1 MTEPGTL
8 VALQASV
15 LPGASIHEGSSGD
28 PAALAEVLSRA
39 VGALDAAE
47 VPYLLI
53 GGLASA
59 VLGRPR
65 CSSDVD
71 LLVAPEAAPRALE
84 RLARAG
90 FTTEITNPA
99 WLYKAFSNG
108 ILVDVLFKTLGD
120 IYLDREMLRRA
131 CHHSVLGTRVRV
143 VPAEDLIVIKAIVHD
158 EETPRHWHDAL
169 ALLRRRDLDWEY
181 LVERA
186 QRGPRRVLA
195 LLLYAVSCDLWI
207 PSRPMR
213 QLAEQVLFE

>member
-1 MTEPGTL
+1 M
-8 VALQASV
+8 
-15 LPGASIHEGSSGD
+15 LPGACSHEGSSGD
-28 PAALAEVLSRA
+28 PAALAEVLSRS
-39 VGALDAAE
+39 VGALEGAE

-84 RLARAG
+84 ALSRAG
-90 FTTEITNPA
+90 FETEITNPA

-108 ILVDVLFKTLGD
+108 ILVDLLFKTTGD
-120 IYLDREMLRRA
+120 IYLDRDMLRRGS
-131 CHHSVLGTRVRV
+131 HHSFLGTRVRV
-143 VPAEDLIVIKAIVHD
+143 VAPEDLIVIKALVHD

-186 QRGPRRVLA
+186 QRGPRRVLSLLVYA
-195 LLLYAVSCDLWI
+195 LSSDLWV
-207 PSRPMR
+207 PSRPVR
-213 QLAEQVLFE
+213 RLAEQVLFE